1 MAGEKDAVRA
11 RRLAA
16 LARTGLSATADAG
29 MDRFARLVA
38 NVLDVPVA
46 LVALAEDG
54 RQVFP
59 GMAGED
65 LPWSVS
71 RQAALADSLCALVVH
86 SRAPLVVSDA
96 RTDPRTLSGP
106 VVTHLHA
113 AGYAGMPLTDPHG
126 TVLGALCAVD
136 TRPRRWNE
144 REVQA
149 LEDLAAACTAELR
162 LRIVSRQAEEARAE
176 TAALLA
182 RSELVLRASEV
193 LADTAGVEEVRTQ
206 VGELITSD
214 LKPVYVGFS
223 LDPAP
228 RPGRARGPA
237 RAHTQAPQVDPE
249 DGAWPTA
256 RAVRDKRLV
265 EVHSVE
271 EVRAA
276 YGRHAAARWESLGFA
291 SMVCLPLAGTH
302 RTLGALALAW
312 DTEHRPD
319 VAERAVLYA
328 VSGYAAQALERAQFL
343 DGRIDVARRLQE
355 AMLTDLPAVDGL
367 ATAALYRPAAAQD
380 MVGGDWYDA
389 YPLDRAPCPG
399 GETATL
405 AVTIGDITGHD
416 MRAATLMGQA
426 RSMLRQA
433 DHDHPDG
440 GPATAVQALES
451 ANTALGLDLSGT
463 LVHAHLAPAA
473 DGWTLTWTNAGHPAP
488 LLAGPGTSC
497 EHLDDHDLLLH
508 PSLHGRPRTQ
518 RRLHLP
524 VGATLLLYTDGLVE
538 RPGQDIDT
546 GIQRACALLHEGAGR
561 PLEEL
566 LETIADRVA
575 GDAPGDDI
583 ALLALRV
590 THPPHPPTPIRRDPA

>member
-1 MAGEKDAVRA
+1 MAG
-11 RRLAA
+11 RLAA
-16 LARTGLSATADAG
+16 LARTGLSASADAG

-38 NVLDVPVA
+38 NVLEVPVA

-59 GMAGED
+59 GMVGAGR
-65 LPWSVS
+65 PWSVS
-71 RQAALADSLCALVVH
+71 RQAALADSLCAYVVR
-86 SRAPLVVSDA
+86 SGAPLVVSDA
-96 RTDPRTLSGP
+96 RTDPRTLSGA
-106 VVTHLHA
+106 VVAHLPA
-113 AGYAGMPLTDPHG
+113 AGYAGMPLTDSHG

-136 TRPRRWNE
+136 RRPRRWSE

-149 LEDLAAACTAELR
+149 LEDLAAACAAELR

-193 LADTAGVEEVRTQ
+193 LADTAGVEEVRAQ

-214 LKPVYVGFS
+214 LKAVYVGFS
-223 LDPAP
+223 LEPVQ
-228 RPGRARGPA
+228 RLGRARGQS
-237 RAHTQAPQVDPE
+237 RAQAPQVDPD

-265 EVHSVE
+265 EVHGVG

-276 YGRHAAARWESLGFA
+276 YGPHAAARWESLGFA

-343 DGRIDVARRLQE
+343 DDRIDVARRLQE

-367 ATAALYRPAAAQD
+367 EMAALYRPAAAQD

-389 YPLDRAPCPG
+389 YTLDRAPRPDG
-399 GETATL
+399 DAATL

-440 GPATAVQALES
+440 GPATAVRALES

-488 LLAGPGTSC
+488 LLARPGTGTC
-497 EHLDDHDLLLH
+497 REHLDAHDLLLH
-508 PSLHGRPRTQ
+508 PSLRGHRSEQ
-518 RRLHLP
+518 RLQLP
-524 VGATLLLYTDGLVE
+524 AGATLLLYTDGLVE
-538 RPGQDIDT
+538 RPGQDIDA
-546 GIQRACALLHEGAGR
+546 GIQHACTLLHEGAGR
-561 PLEEL
+561 PLEEV

-575 GDAPGDDI
+575 GEAPGDDV

-590 THPPHPPTPIRRDPA
+590 THPPHAHPPHLDPA